1 MLPDI
6 EFHQLRAF
14 LVVARLGNFTRAAAE
29 LRLSQSALSRTIQ
42 KLELQIGQPVFDRK
56 PREVVLT
63 DAGKLLQERAKS
75 ILALVEDTFAEITE
89 SDRFGKIRIGAIPT
103 IAPYFL
109 PGILQS
115 YAKKYDNVSVSVQE
129 DTSANLLRK
138 CNHGDIDMAILALP
152 FDIQYLKAEPLF
164 EEELLLL
171 LPKGHPLEKQKEIH
185 IAEVESTPMVML
197 GTGHCLSDQIRSFCS
212 RESLQPVS
220 IERTSQ
226 IATIQE
232 LVSLNHGVSIVPRM
246 ASDLDTNKNRVY
258 RSFSNPKPTRTI
270 ALVSNPYR
278 YQNRWVKAFGEHVR
292 SECG

>member
-6 EFHQLRAF
+6 EFHHLRAF
-14 LVVARLGNFTRAAAE
+14 LVVARLGNFTRAAGE
-29 LRLSQSALSRTIQ
+29 LGLSQSALSRTIQ

-56 PREVVLT
+56 PREVILT
-63 DAGKLLQERAKS
+63 DVGKLLLERAKS

-89 SDRFGKIRIGAIPT
+89 SDTFGKIRIGAIPT

-115 YAKKYDNVSVSVQE
+115 YAKKYANVTVSVQE

-138 CNHGDIDMAILALP
+138 CNHGDIDVAILALP
-152 FDIQYLKAEPLF
+152 FEVQYLKAEPLF

-185 IAEVESTPMVML
+185 IAEVKSTPMVML

-212 RESLQPVS
+212 RQSLQPVS

-232 LVSLNHGVSIVPRM
+232 LVSLNHGVSIVPKM
-246 ASDLDTNKNRVY
+246 ASDLDTSKNRIY
-258 RSFSNPKPTRTI
+258 RSFSAPTPTRTI

-278 YQNRWVKAFGEHVR
+278 YQSRWVKAFRKHVR
-292 SECG
+292 SEYC